1 MNDKIP
7 KIYVNKLDKKIDNN
21 KKVYYSF
28 YDNNEEIINE
38 VEIDYMDIH
47 NKINN
52 LFKSIDFVYKKKF
65 LIKTKDSE
73 KEYIII
79 SKSFDY
85 LLTINGIKIYI
96 KDIIDIKVI

>member
-79 SKSFDY
+79 
-85 LLTINGIKIYI
+85 
-96 KDIIDIKVI
+96 

>member
-28 YDNNEEIINE
+28 YDNNEEVINE
-38 VEIDYMDIH
+38 VEIDYMDIQ

-65 LIKTKDSE
+65 LIKTKESE